1 MIPFLIDKQD
11 TFEIVRDRIAEII
24 ATESAQQ
31 QALAVTAGKDPS
43 LWQMAVYTERSN
55 PWDDE
60 GVNDEVIVNV
70 WFESAAPDDR
80 ASNTVER
87 QTMIG
92 QFNIDVVGFGV
103 SRDTMAGHD
112 PGDEAAARAAARGL
126 RLVRNMLMASYYTY
140 LGADL
145 RGTVGQRW
153 VSNVASFQP
162 QTTSRELTQSVGARL
177 TLSVRYDEFSPQ
189 YPPVQLEYMANQITR
204 APDGRLLV
212 QVDFDF
218 TQ

>member
-1 MIPFLIDKQD
+1 MITELIDKQD
-11 TFEIVRDRIAEII
+11 TFEIVRDRLAAII
-24 ATESAQQ
+24 ATESAEQQ
-31 QALAVTAGKDPS
+31 TLAMTAGKDPQQWA
-43 LWQMAVYTERSN
+43 LAVYTERSN

-103 SRDTMAGHD
+103 SRATLTGHD

-126 RLVRNMLMASYYTY
+126 RLVRNILMSSYYTY

-153 VSNVASFQP
+153 VSNVTSFQP
-162 QTTSRELTQSVGARL
+162 QATSRESTQSVGARL
-177 TLSVRYDEFSPQ
+177 TMSVRYDEFSPQ

>member
-1 MIPFLIDKQD
+1 MIPELIDKQD
-11 TFEIVRDRIAEII
+11 TFELIRDRLADII
-24 ATESAQQ
+24 AVESTAQ
-31 QALAVTAGKDPS
+31 QALAVSAGKDPATWA
-43 LWQMAVYTERSN
+43 LAVYTERSN

-60 GVNDEVIVNV
+60 GINDEVIVNV

-92 QFNIDVVGFGV
+92 QFNVDVVGFGV
-103 SRDTMAGHD
+103 SRDTPTGQD

-126 RLVRNMLMASYYTY
+126 RLVRNILMSSFYTY
-140 LGADL
+140 LGEDL
-145 RGTVGQRW
+145 RRTVGQRW
-153 VSNVASFQP
+153 VSNVTSFQP
-162 QTTSRELTQSVGARL
+162 QAANRDMTHSVGARL

>member
-1 MIPFLIDKQD
+1 M
-11 TFEIVRDRIAEII
+11 RR
-24 ATESAQQ
+24 
-31 QALAVTAGKDPS
+31 ALAAGISPDMIVFSGVGKTTAE
-43 LWQMAVYTERSN
+43 M
-55 PWDDE
+55 
-60 GVNDEVIVNV
+60 I
-70 WFESAAPDDR
+70 AALD
-80 ASNTVER
+80 AG
-87 QTMIG
+87 IG

-103 SRDTMAGHD
+103 SRDTLTGHD

-162 QTTSRELTQSVGARL
+162 QATSRELAQSVGARL

-189 YPPVQLEYMANQITR
+189 YPPVQLEYMANRITR
-204 APDGRLLV
+204 ASDGRLLV

-218 TQ
+218 TP

>member
-24 ATESAQQ
+24 ATESAEQ
-31 QALAVTAGKDPS
+31 QALAITAGKDPS
-43 LWQMAVYTERSN
+43 LWQLAVYTERSN

-70 WFESAAPDDR
+70 WFESASPDDR

-87 QTMIG
+87 QTMVG
-92 QFNIDVVGFGV
+92 QFNIDVVGFGE
-103 SRDTMAGHD
+103 SRDTLTGHA

-126 RLVRNMLMASYYTY
+126 RLVRNTLMASYYTY
-140 LGADL
+140 LGTDL
-145 RGTVGQRW
+145 RGMVGQRW
-153 VSNVASFQP
+153 VSNVTSFQP
-162 QTTSRELTQSVGARL
+162 QATGRGLAQSVGARL

>member
-1 MIPFLIDKQD
+1 MITELIDKQD

-24 ATESAQQ
+24 ATESAAQK
-31 QALAVTAGKDPS
+31 ALAVTAGKDPA
-43 LWQMAVYTERSN
+43 LWDLAVFTERSN
-55 PWDDE
+55 PWDDD

-80 ASNTVER
+80 ASNVVER
-87 QTMIG
+87 QTMVG

-103 SRDTMAGHD
+103 SRDTLTGHD
-112 PGDEAAARAAARGL
+112 PGDEAAARTAARGI
-126 RLVRNMLMASYYTY
+126 RLVRNILMSSYYTY

-145 RGTVGQRW
+145 RNTVGQRW

-162 QTTSRELTQSVGARL
+162 QATSRELTPSVGARL
-177 TLSVRYDEFSPQ
+177 TMSVRYDEFSPQ

-204 APDGRLLV
+204 ASNGQLLV